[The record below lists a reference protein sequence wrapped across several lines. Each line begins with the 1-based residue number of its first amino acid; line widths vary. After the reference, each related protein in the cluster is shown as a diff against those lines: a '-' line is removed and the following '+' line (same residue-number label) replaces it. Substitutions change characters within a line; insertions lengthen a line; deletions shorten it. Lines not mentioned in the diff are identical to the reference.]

1 MSTTIITAES
11 GKRVVGVPLVTEM
24 AGIIWKMEMMMK

>member
-1 MSTTIITAES
+1 MTAER

-24 AGIIWKMEMMMK
+24 EGMTCRMEMMMK